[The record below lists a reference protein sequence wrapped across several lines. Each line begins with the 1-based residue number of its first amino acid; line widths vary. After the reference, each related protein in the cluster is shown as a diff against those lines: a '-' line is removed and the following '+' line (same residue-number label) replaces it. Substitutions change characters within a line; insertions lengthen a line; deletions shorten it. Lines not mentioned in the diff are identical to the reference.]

1 MELEVLQTA
10 LADIQWL
17 GASLVA
23 ISPQLER
30 YGRSIHRR
38 LNLGFDVLTD
48 QGLQVAA
55 QFRLVFVLPHYLKRL
70 TCSSETSEPV
80 SDLLRLALYL

>member
-38 LNLGFDVLTD
+38 LNLAFDELTD
-48 QGLQVAA
+48 SGLQVAA
-55 QFRLVFVLPHYLKRL
+55 QFRLVFVLPHLPQNGLFVVRKQVR
-70 TCSSETSEPV
+70 
-80 SDLLRLALYL
+80 